1 MNCPNCKKILDFGD
15 YKIICDC
22 GVALFVRGEEIT
34 RTNREKWAYNFFL
47 KKHFSFKIIEENEAK
62 ILKITRDK
70 IKMHHVIERMKEM
83 KMNYNYTIE
92 FLLMGF
98 DIDSNLY
105 GENID
110 LLKLIF

>member
-1 MNCPNCKKILDFGD
+1 MNCPNCKKILDFGY
-15 YKIICDC
+15 YKIIGDC
-22 GVALFVRGEEIT
+22 GVDLFVRGEEIT
-34 RTNREKWAYNFFL
+34 RTYRAYNFFL
-47 KKHFSFKIIEENEAK
+47 QKHFSFKIIEENEAK

-98 DIDSNLY
+98 DIDSDLY